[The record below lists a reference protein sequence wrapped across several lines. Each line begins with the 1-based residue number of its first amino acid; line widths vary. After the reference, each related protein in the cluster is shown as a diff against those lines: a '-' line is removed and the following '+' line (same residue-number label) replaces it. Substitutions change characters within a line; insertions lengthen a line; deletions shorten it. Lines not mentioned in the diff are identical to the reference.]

1 VAQSNYNRA
10 AFRGMQSKEGHMNR
24 VYSDKEL
31 AREQAF
37 QAIWSNDIPDVF
49 RDVAKYYDKANVYA
63 TLGTIDGLRR
73 RFVSTMKIEPKY
85 RLLDVCAGTNVIGI
99 ELLKR
104 EPTLD
109 AHAIDRS
116 AEMQQVGQ
124 ELAAKQGFKIKSTI
138 KDVHEL
144 PFPDNHFD
152 MVTLQYATRHIRAM
166 QVFGEIR
173 RVLKPGGYFY
183 HCDMLRPANKLIEMA
198 YYVYLRIIME
208 LIPRAYGSG
217 DAAMRCRD
225 YFLDAVR
232 LFYST
237 EELSK
242 GLTELGFTEVE
253 GRSVMFGTV
262 GFHKARKPL

>member
-1 VAQSNYNRA
+1 MDQSYTERE
-10 AFRGMQSKEGHMNR
+10 M
-24 VYSDKEL
+24 

-37 QAIWSNDIPDVF
+37 QSIWSNDIPDVF
-49 RDVAKYYDKANVYA
+49 KDVAKYYDRANVYA

-73 RFVSTMKIEPKY
+73 RFVSTMNVRPNA
-85 RLLDVCAGTNVIGI
+85 RVLDVCAGTNVIGI

-109 AHAIDRS
+109 VNAIDRS
-116 AEMQQVGQ
+116 KEMQEVGQ
-124 ELAAKQGFKIKSTI
+124 QLAAKRGFKINSTI
-138 KDVHEL
+138 RDVHEL
-144 PFPDNHFD
+144 PFPDNSFD

-166 QVFGEIR
+166 QVFSEIK
-173 RVLKPGGYFY
+173 RVLKPGGWFY
-183 HCDMLRPANKLIEMA
+183 HCDMLRPANKLIEGF

-232 LFYST
+232 LFYSV

-242 GLTELGFTEVE
+242 GLTELGYTEVH
-253 GRSVMFGTV
+253 GRSALFGTV
-262 GFHKARKPL
+262 GFHKARKPLS

>member
-1 VAQSNYNRA
+1 
-10 AFRGMQSKEGHMNR
+10 MNQ
-24 VYSDKEL
+24 VYSEKEL

-37 QAIWSNDIPDVF
+37 QAIWSKDIPDVF
-49 RDVAKYYDKANVYA
+49 KDVAKYYDRANVFA

-73 RFVSTMKIEPKY
+73 RFVSTMQIRPNA
-85 RLLDVCAGTNVIGI
+85 RVLDVCAGTNVIGI
-99 ELLKR
+99 ELLKH

-109 AHAIDRS
+109 VNAIDRS

-124 ELAAKQGFKIKSTI
+124 ELATKQGFKIKSTI

-144 PFPDNHFD
+144 PFPDASFD
-152 MVTLQYATRHIRAM
+152 MVTLQFATRHIRAM
-166 QVFGEIR
+166 QVFGEIK
-173 RVLKPGGYFY
+173 RVLKPGGWFY
-183 HCDMLRPANKLIEMA
+183 HCDMLRPANKLIEGF

-217 DAAMRCRD
+217 EAAMRCRD

-232 LFYST
+232 LFYSV
-237 EELSK
+237 EELSH
-242 GLTELGFTEVE
+242 GLRELGYTEVQ
-253 GRSVMFGTV
+253 GRSALFGTV